1 MAKLEGQTPERV
13 REIILREEHLEE
25 LVYLTNQELEASLI
39 QTKERMGGL
48 DSQLEDIDRR
58 LERLYDAVE
67 TGKVDLDDLAP
78 RLREL
83 KTKQGLLQGAK
94 AEAVEAMAS
103 GRIELVNRDLVLA
116 YLKDFKGV
124 GAWRST
130 RAENVSPLLCGV
142 YRKARLPGYYPLHP
156 AAPAGAGVFRFPGS
170 SLF

>member
-67 TGKVDLDDLAP
+67 TGKVDLDDLA
-78 RLREL
+78 R
-83 KTKQGLLQGAK
+83 G
-94 AEAVEAMAS
+94 S
-103 GRIELVNRDLVLA
+103 G
-116 YLKDFKGV
+116 
-124 GAWRST
+124 S
-130 RAENVSPLLCGV
+130 
-142 YRKARLPGYYPLHP
+142 
-156 AAPAGAGVFRFPGS
+156 
-170 SLF
+170 